1 MCKAEA
7 QAAHEHRSHTSALD
21 TACKALQ
28 PPWPVC
34 SQMNKRTNGAYSHAH
49 QPPTAQ
55 SPGPREGDD
64 SSRALH
70 AGAHLAPDP
79 DTLVEVL
86 WEWFPRDEAAH
97 ALADAD
103 VPILKD
109 NLALA
114 DDHQGG
120 AMALHALEDVVLHSL

>member
-1 MCKAEA
+1 M
-7 QAAHEHRSHTSALD
+7 
-21 TACKALQ
+21 Q
-28 PPWPVC
+28 PE
-34 SQMNKRTNGAYSHAH
+34 N
-49 QPPTAQ
+49 
-55 SPGPREGDD
+55 
-64 SSRALH
+64 
-70 AGAHLAPDP
+70 LAPDP

-114 DDHQGG
+114 DDHQGEPWHSMPSKMLYSTVDLWLLAVKVFILSG
-120 AMALHALEDVVLHSL
+120 SQMTTSASEPTAIRPFLGYRLKILAALVLVTATN

>member
-1 MCKAEA
+1 MLGGSWHLIHGAIVHA
-7 QAAHEHRSHTSALD
+7 PRD
-21 TACKALQ
+21 TMQ
-28 PPWPVC
+28 PE
-34 SQMNKRTNGAYSHAH
+34 N
-49 QPPTAQ
+49 
-55 SPGPREGDD
+55 
-64 SSRALH
+64 
-70 AGAHLAPDP
+70 LAPDP

-97 ALADAD
+97 ALADTD

-120 AMALHALEDVVLHSL
+120 AMALHALKDVVLHS